1 MSNSI
6 TKLLVH
12 AKQQNKWIP
21 RSVLTMNNF
30 SLKAI
35 HHLEDE
41 GYLLGHH
48 CNDRGALIKLTLKG
62 YKYFSNQVQHVE
74 IKD

>member
-6 TKLLVH
+6 TRLLVH

-21 RSVLTMNNF
+21 RSVLTMNNI
-30 SLKAI
+30 SSKTI

-41 GYLLGHH
+41 GYLLVYH
-48 CNDRGALIKLTLKG
+48 CSDRGNLIKLTLKG
-62 YKYFSNQVQHVE
+62 YKYFSN
-74 IKD
+74 